1 MSAPDPTPDQVS
13 AYLGEVR
20 KLVTE
25 RDELVS
31 SAATFAVDVRV
42 FNAAQDRLAER
53 TPALLAAVEAVLAHH
68 QPGRVLITGALCPRH
83 ENHRRFSITGT
94 EAASVRD
101 CPDCAAAVWTSCAGC
116 GPQMPLDSCPARTA
130 ISAALLGEVQSGA

>member
-1 MSAPDPTPDQVS
+1 MTVDPAPDQVS
-13 AYLGEVR
+13 AYLDDAQKRWDTFGEADS
-20 KLVTE
+20 LP
-25 RDELVS
+25 
-31 SAATFAVDVRV
+31 
-42 FNAAQDRLAER
+42 RLLK
-53 TPALLAAVEAVLAHH
+53 ALNAVLAQH

-83 ENHRRFSITGT
+83 ENHRHFSITGT

-130 ISAALLGEVQSGA
+130 ISAALLGGENADA

>member
-1 MSAPDPTPDQVS
+1 MAEDRAA
-13 AYLGEVR
+13 AYLAEVR
-20 KLVTE
+20 ERTE
-25 RDELVS
+25 RPVAHVTSLPISHDGVRGLME
-31 SAATFAVDVRV
+31 SAGDVPR
-42 FNAAQDRLAER
+42 
-53 TPALLAAVEAVLAHH
+53 LLAAVEAVLAQH

-83 ENHRRFSITGT
+83 ENHRHFSITGT

-130 ISAALLGEVQSGA
+130 ISAALLGGGEQ